1 MKKHAYLIMAHGN
14 LDVLKKLIALLDN
27 PRNDIYLHIDKKTN
41 FNDFDSLTK
50 LLTMSK
56 MTIID
61 SIDVRWGDN
70 SQTICEI
77 NLLEAALNE
86 KYMYYHLLSGADL
99 PIKSQEYILEFFD
112 MNSGKEFVHFDSEKI
127 SEKYADRI
135 KYYHIMQRHMRSV
148 KNKSIQKIIEI
159 INNMSIQ
166 VQKLIR
172 INRNKSKI
180 ELQKG
185 ANWFSIT
192 HELAKYV
199 VNKREWIEEFF
210 KNTANPDEL
219 FLQTLIINSY
229 FKDNLYCKKFDNT
242 YDSCKRFIDWER
254 GNPYVWREIDF
265 DLLIKSDFL
274 FARKFDYLKSPNI
287 VNEIFSYLIKIRE
300 VNQK

>member
-1 MKKHAYLIMAHGN
+1 
-14 LDVLKKLIALLDN
+14 
-27 PRNDIYLHIDKKTN
+27 
-41 FNDFDSLTK
+41 
-50 LLTMSK
+50 
-56 MTIID
+56 
-61 SIDVRWGDN
+61 
-70 SQTICEI
+70 
-77 NLLEAALNE
+77 
-86 KYMYYHLLSGADL
+86 
-99 PIKSQEYILEFFD
+99 
-112 MNSGKEFVHFDSEKI
+112 
-127 SEKYADRI
+127 
-135 KYYHIMQRHMRSV
+135 MQRHMRSV

-172 INRNKSKI
+172 VNRKKSRI

-199 VNKREWIEEFF
+199 VKKREWIEEFF